1 MARQKRKFSDTNSLD
16 NIMAAADQKIEEQQK
31 IEPVIKEKPKQL
43 LHAENTALSCV
54 NLSYFNKRV
63 VTQLI
68 RFIPDSIIELL
79 KENEVA
85 EDNVKSFV
93 LDHLEKIPV
102 NNIVREY
109 RKRDIAI
116 EEGGSLSA
124 DFKEMDKYIR
134 HDDIYDPDR
143 EGIFI
148 GKGICFHNIDNKNKA
163 ILDVIN
169 SFVDAVHTSG
179 ESVKESGDV
188 VEKPSIYKVGG
199 QQYRLVFGHQRYCYL
214 VYAFGREHIYNFILA
229 SNTEKQNQKIYLE
242 NNTKRSETGY
252 EKLVSLRD
260 TYAELNLKNHAT
272 PWVALSVGRA
282 TYFKIKRFMENPECI
297 DVIKKKAFNL
307 SYHQAHQI
315 MDEVYKALTIIH
327 GKRLS
332 SAMVLEAFSTK
343 LEELE
348 IKGSKNNELT
358 EKKANKVKVTLPQ
371 EKSIIE
377 KLLFEDVRNWSNID
391 INKYDLNKKSDLTK
405 YFKNLINELEK

>member
-16 NIMAAADQKIEEQQK
+16 NIMAAADQKIEEQHK
-31 IEPVIKEKPKQL
+31 NEPIVKEKPKQL
-43 LHAENTALSCV
+43 LHAENTSLSCV

-68 RFIPDSIIELL
+68 RFIPDSLTDIIENEEITGDKINSFILKQL
-79 KENEVA
+79 KE
-85 EDNVKSFV
+85 
-93 LDHLEKIPV
+93 IPV

-116 EEGGSLSA
+116 EEGATLTG
-124 DFKEMDKYIR
+124 DFKEMDKYVR
-134 HDDIYDPDR
+134 HDDIYDPDLQ
-143 EGIFI
+143 GIFI
-148 GKGICFHNIDNKNKA
+148 GKGICFHNIATENKA
-163 ILDVIN
+163 IIDVVN

-179 ESVKESGDV
+179 QSVKESGDV

-214 VYAFGREHIYNFILA
+214 IYAFGREYIYNFILA

-260 TYAELNLKNHAT
+260 TYTELNLKKQST

-282 TYFKIKRFMENPECI
+282 TFFKIKRFMENPECI

-315 MDEVYKALTIIH
+315 MDEVYKGLTIIH
-327 GKRLS
+327 GKTLS

-343 LEELE
+343 LDE
-348 IKGSKNNELT
+348 IGKKVIKESELT
-358 EKKANKVKVTLPQ
+358 EKTKIKVSIPQ
-371 EKSIIE
+371 EKSAIE
-377 KLLFEDVRNWSNID
+377 KLLFEDVRKWSTID
-391 INKYDLNKKSDLTK
+391 VTQYDLTKKSDLTK
-405 YFKNLINELEK
+405 YFRKLVDELGQ